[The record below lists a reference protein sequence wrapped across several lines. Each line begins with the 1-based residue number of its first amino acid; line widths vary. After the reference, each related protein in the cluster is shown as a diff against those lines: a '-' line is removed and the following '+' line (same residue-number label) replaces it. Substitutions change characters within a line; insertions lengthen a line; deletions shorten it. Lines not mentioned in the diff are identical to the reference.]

1 MNKTSR
7 GFWGRARGTTLL
19 LLSGTMTFQFGISA
33 CRDLTQFLNPCETV
47 FPGSSAPGG
56 GICDEEELDR
66 LNGPIPDFQND
77 PTCTIPYLCSPD
89 PPFGT
94 FGPGP
99 RPSGPP

>member
-7 GFWGRARGTTLL
+7 GLWARTRAASFL
-19 LLSGTMTFQFGISA
+19 LLSGTVTFQFGISA
-33 CRDLTQFLNPCETV
+33 CRGVAQFFNPCETV
-47 FPGSSAPGG
+47 FPGSDAPGG

-66 LNGPIPDFQND
+66 LNGPIPDFRND

-94 FGPGP
+94 FRPGP